1 MFLNIVTDE
10 ELLTSQIVKAML
22 LFVISAGIIYNLLR
36 LVREQIKTKKII
48 NAGILAILIVVI
60 FLVFYEFCIEYALI
74 KNPKYIEGKTIGY
87 CSVFA
92 QGEGIKFEY
101 EINGNKFCNCNTFHP
116 ISKDS
121 IVVPGGKYMV
131 RYSSAFRNLGR
142 MNFKMKTEE

>member
-36 LVREQIKTKKII
+36 VVREQIKTKKII
-48 NAGILAILIVVI
+48 NAAILATLLVVI
-60 FLVFYEFCIEYALI
+60 VLVINEYRVEYALI
-74 KNPKYIEGKTIGY
+74 KNPKYIEGRTIGY

-92 QGEGIKFEY
+92 RGEGIRFEY
-101 EINGNKFCNCNTFHP
+101 EMNGIKYTNCNTFHP

-121 IVVPGGKYMV
+121 IIVPNGKYMV
-131 RYSSAFRNLGR
+131 RYSSAFRYLGR
-142 MNFKMKTEE
+142 MNFKMKIDN